1 MLLGVQGGDVR
12 IWLNRLRDMRFIRYF
27 LASVGALAIDFGSFV
42 ALMGAGMNAMAAS
55 ALGYTLGIIAHW
67 LLSSR
72 KVFHETVAHE
82 TIARTRQKALFVISA
97 LVGLGL
103 TTVIVGIGSGSGID
117 PRLAKLVAIAVSF
130 VVTYVLR
137 SKVVFRSG
145 TE

>member
-82 TIARTRQKALFVISA
+82 TMARTRQKALFVISA